1 MAANRASRVRRAARA
16 YYLYQLTI
24 RSKVMSERDLDSV
37 AGVTEAIHELAMEQA
52 KGVEAGED
60 YEARE
65 VAIAALQGTLVN
77 LRKSQSD

>member
-1 MAANRASRVRRAARA
+1 
-16 YYLYQLTI
+16 
-24 RSKVMSERDLDSV
+24 MSERDLDSV